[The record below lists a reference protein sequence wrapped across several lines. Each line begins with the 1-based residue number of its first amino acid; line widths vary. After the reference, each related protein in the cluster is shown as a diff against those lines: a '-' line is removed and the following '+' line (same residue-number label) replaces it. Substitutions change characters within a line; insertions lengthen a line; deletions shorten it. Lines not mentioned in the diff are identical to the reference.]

1 MIERGTATIGSV
13 CSTYSGGTPSNAHPE
28 YYGGDIPWIASA
40 DLNQGRITS
49 ISRTITELGL
59 ARSSAKVVK
68 SGTPLLALYGA
79 TAGVAAITSVSG
91 AINQAI
97 LAMVPHRIE
106 AEYLFQWLRAH
117 REQIIDR
124 YTQGGQP
131 NLSGAI
137 IRSIELP
144 LPPPSEQKKVAAAL
158 RDADDLIATLE
169 RLIAKK
175 QVIKQG
181 MMQQLLTGRIRLS
194 GFTQPW
200 HEVPLEDLARIVS
213 GGTPKSSVPSYWDG
227 DVPWCTPTDITREP
241 SRFLRRTERTISRE
255 GLEHSSAQLL
265 PIGSLLLCTRATVG
279 EVKIA
284 TTRIATNQGF
294 KSLVPRESVSEVYLY
309 YKLLTL
315 KDALAA
321 KGTGSTFLEISRRD
335 VASLRLLV
343 PGRCEQDTI
352 ANVLSNVDDEIE
364 KLEQRLTKAKAVKT
378 GMMQEL
384 LTGRTRLPA
393 EEAAA

>member
-1 MIERGTATIGSV
+1 
-13 CSTYSGGTPSNAHPE
+13 
-28 YYGGDIPWIASA
+28 
-40 DLNQGRITS
+40 
-49 ISRTITELGL
+49 
-59 ARSSAKVVK
+59 VK